1 MNIAKYKMKCR
12 QLSSI
17 LRRSITTLPKLQL
30 DESGGSRMTMHK
42 TDVLLIG
49 GGIMSK
55 TLAMLVTQLDSSRH
69 ITVVE
74 RAASLAT
81 ESTHAWNNAGTG
93 HAGYCELNYTPQQ
106 DHGDIAIERALGI
119 NARFE
124 ESLQF
129 WSGLVRK
136 GALSK
141 PSAFINPVPHMSW
154 VEGKE
159 NVKYLKNR
167 QQALVTHPL
176 FEEMEYADD
185 PATLMDWLPLMMAE
199 RDGGQA
205 MAATRVAHG
214 TDINFGELTRSM
226 GEYLSHEDS
235 VDYWLSTEVL

>member
-1 MNIAKYKMKCR
+1 
-12 QLSSI
+12 
-17 LRRSITTLPKLQL
+17 
-30 DESGGSRMTMHK
+30 MTMHK

-74 RAASLAT
+74 QAATLAT

-106 DHGDIAIERALGI
+106 SNGEIAIERALGI

-159 NVKYLKNR
+159 SVSYLKQR

-176 FEEMEYADD
+176 FEEMAYADD
-185 PATLMDWLPLMMAE
+185 PATLKEWLPMMMAE
-199 RDGGQA
+199 RDMGQP

-226 GEYLSHEDS
+226 GEHLSHEES
-235 VDYWLSTEVL
+235 VDYWLSTEVLGLKKVGDRWHVTT